1 MADLI
6 RQNPSSWG
14 YDTKV
19 KPSAIALILL
29 FFSQLSGAQT
39 VLREPVE
46 EVVAVVDRTP
56 LLRSDIDLAELVV
69 LIERPA
75 GTSEADY
82 RSALLEARIQ
92 LEVQF
97 RDLEATG
104 VLYRLE
110 LDVAG
115 VRRSVLSAAGDIDS
129 RREELTASGL
139 GDADI
144 DELALRVCASN
155 AYAEQRL
162 RPRISI
168 TLQEIETSYRNLA
181 VELES
186 QGEIAPPLT
195 SVQDKLRQLIAERK
209 LNDEIERWVTRAL
222 EEREVTRFVR

>member
-1 MADLI
+1 
-6 RQNPSSWG
+6 
-14 YDTKV
+14 V
-19 KPSAIALILL
+19 KSCVTTLILL
-29 FFSQLSGAQT
+29 ISSQLAGAQAL
-39 VLREPVE
+39 VREPVE

-56 LLRSDIDLAELVV
+56 LLRSDIDLAELVE

-75 GTSEADY
+75 GATEAEY

-110 LDVAG
+110 LDVAA
-115 VRRSVLSAAGDIDS
+115 VRRSVFSAAGGIDS
-129 RREELTASGL
+129 VSEELAAAGL

-162 RPRISI
+162 RPRISV
-168 TLQEIETSYRNLA
+168 TLQEIEAAYRNLA

-195 SVQDKLRQLIAERK
+195 SVQDQLRQLLAERK

>member
-1 MADLI
+1 M
-6 RQNPSSWG
+6 
-14 YDTKV
+14 T
-19 KPSAIALILL
+19 LILL
-29 FFSQLSGAQT
+29 ISSQLSGAQAL
-39 VLREPVE
+39 VREPVE
-46 EVVAVVDRTP
+46 EVVAVIDRTP
-56 LLRSDIDLAELVV
+56 LLRSDIDLAELVE
-69 LIERPA
+69 LIDRPTGA
-75 GTSEADY
+75 TEAEY

-110 LDVAG
+110 LDVAA

-129 RREELTASGL
+129 VSEELAAAGL
-139 GDADI
+139 GDSDI

-162 RPRISI
+162 RPRISV
-168 TLQEIETSYRNLA
+168 TLQEIETAYRNLA

-186 QGEIAPPLT
+186 QGEIAPPMT
-195 SVQDKLRQLIAERK
+195 SVQDQLRQLLAERK

>member
-1 MADLI
+1 M
-6 RQNPSSWG
+6 
-14 YDTKV
+14 
-19 KPSAIALILL
+19 
-29 FFSQLSGAQT
+29 
-39 VLREPVE
+39 
-46 EVVAVVDRTP
+46 
-56 LLRSDIDLAELVV
+56 
-69 LIERPA
+69 
-75 GTSEADY
+75 
-82 RSALLEARIQ
+82 EARIQ

-115 VRRSVLSAAGDIDS
+115 VRRAVLSAAGNMDS
-129 RREELTASGL
+129 LSDELAAAGL

-144 DELALRVCASN
+144 DELALRICASN

-162 RPRISI
+162 RPRISV
-168 TLQEIETSYRNLA
+168 TLEEIETAYRNLA

-195 SVQDKLRQLIAERK
+195 SVQDQLSRLIAERK
-209 LNDEIERWVTRAL
+209 LNDEIERWVARAL

>member
-1 MADLI
+1 MI
-6 RQNPSSWG
+6 
-14 YDTKV
+14 
-19 KPSAIALILL
+19 LILL
-29 FFSQLSGAQT
+29 ISSQLSGAQAL
-39 VLREPVE
+39 VREPVE

-56 LLRSDIDLAELVV
+56 LLRSDIDLAELLKLVD
-69 LIERPA
+69 RPVGA
-75 GTSEADY
+75 TETDY

-115 VRRSVLSAAGDIDS
+115 VRRAVLSAAGNMDS
-129 RREELTASGL
+129 LSDELAAAGL

-144 DELALRVCASN
+144 DELALRICASN

-162 RPRISI
+162 RPRISV
-168 TLQEIETSYRNLA
+168 TLEEIETAYRNLA

-195 SVQDKLRQLIAERK
+195 SVQDQLSRLIAERK
-209 LNDEIERWVTRAL
+209 LNDEIERWVARAL